1 MSQYDFTPAD
11 HARHRAEMD
20 KISAYRAKVRAAGVV
35 IQARPEPAKP
45 NVLTPDERLAKVL
58 ESVYAGLDESPIS
71 GNSIRCEI
79 VRDDDRKHGR
89 EKTTVSVGQCRN
101 IVRSYLG
108 GYERFAGDEAR
119 RCKKMPGTLFV
130 SLEDYLNAQYNDKF
144 NARVIIPDAAWGP
157 LISEERARREERA

>member
-1 MSQYDFTPAD
+1 MAAFTPAD
-11 HARHRAEMD
+11 AALHYSQMQKVD
-20 KISAYRAKVRAAGVV
+20 SYRAKNRMAWTGNKPASKPDN
-35 IQARPEPAKP
+35 ATPE
-45 NVLTPDERLAKVL
+45 ERLARIA
-58 ESVYAGLDESPIS
+58 ESMQAIQNDPDAAEIPDGYIS
-71 GNSIRCEI
+71 CEI

-89 EKTTVSVGQCRN
+89 EKTMVSVGQCRN
-101 IVRSYLG
+101 IVRSFLG

-157 LISEERARREERA
+157 LVSEERARREERE